1 MTDDIVTRLREGEKW
16 HRNGYVEVPSG
27 FYEFLANEIERERKT
42 ADDEIERLQRA
53 CDYYQKMCSMIADKN
68 FTANEDIER
77 LRNEV
82 EYLNQVADQLE
93 EQVAFWITEAHKKKK
108 WWCNRRG

>member
-1 MTDDIVTRLREGEKW
+1 MTDDIVTRLQRFTCEELNCESDVICRE
-16 HRNGYVEVPSG
+16 
-27 FYEFLANEIERERKT
+27 A
-42 ADDEIERLQRA
+42 ADE
-53 CDYYQKMCSMIADKN
+53 
-68 FTANEDIER
+68 IER

-82 EYLNQVADQLE
+82 KYLNQVADQLE